1 MSDLA
6 ECMYV
11 QVARETYVGVGV
23 EGYIGWKGALSSG
36 IGPNLQFCWDG
47 TGIFN
52 HMIYRDDKATFNEVM
67 KNYTDKRMTDE
78 TVLHNVAEF
87 LEIQEVQSERER
99 MRPGR
104 SRR

>member
-1 MSDLA
+1 
-6 ECMYV
+6 MYV

-52 HMIYRDDKATFNEVM
+52 HMVYSDDKATSGYEDYN
-67 KNYTDKRMTDE
+67 DKRMTNE
-78 TVLHNVAEF
+78 TVLHNVGEF
-87 LEIQEVQSERER
+87 LETQKHPRE
-99 MRPGR
+99 
-104 SRR
+104 SVCVN